1 MSKVKHS
8 QNNKLKLKLKL
19 KFIVFITVE
28 MAILSS
34 CCNKNRNLGY
44 RELIKV
50 VVKAN
55 NFNIWGILHLF

>member
-8 QNNKLKLKLKL
+8 QNNKLKLKLK
-19 KFIVFITVE
+19 FIVFITVD
-28 MAILSS
+28 MAILGS
-34 CCNKNRNLGY
+34 CCNKNRSLGY

-55 NFNIWGILHLF
+55 